1 VIVPHQSTHYYAPGQ
16 DRPSHHPTFAD
27 DVANALLEHFGERVH
42 LEAVVGG
49 DPWSIRETVLYLR
62 RLGWTIEAQR
72 GVPGHTLTGW
82 SRPEGW
88 LRPDALYR
96 EYRRIILRGQRR
108 RRKVMPNQ
116 LRLVKGGAGG

>member
-1 VIVPHQSTHYYAPGQ
+1 MLTRQSQHWYAPGQ
-16 DRPSHHPTFAD
+16 DRPAHHPDFLD
-27 DVANALLEHFGERVH
+27 RVAAALLEHLGECVH

-49 DPWSIRETVLYLR
+49 DPWSIHETVKYLR

-72 GVPGHTLTGW
+72 GVPGYTLTGW

-108 RRKVMPNQ
+108 RRKVLPNQ
-116 LRLVKGGAGG
+116 LRLVKEGADG